1 MKTICIAGAG
11 TYGSYIANAIAE
23 KYPAVKIILIETG
36 NEQIKSETEIG
47 FLSSLKKGAYNAAT
61 AGRYFGLGGTSA
73 RWGGQLLFLTDND
86 CRKDLSMVALK
97 AVNAKYRS
105 AVLQRFFKTVPA
117 LPEELLPEGLFI
129 KKGIWLQFDKRN
141 LFNFFALNTKA
152 NITIKK
158 NCRVIQVNSAGTA
171 VESVRLL
178 CNGQE
183 ETVKADI
190 FYICCG
196 AIETMRL
203 LAASGFYNLPETTKG
218 FADHVSLRCF
228 RIHSKQTTLAGH
240 NFQYQFIGKS
250 LITSRIIGEVE
261 GVHFY
266 MQPVFNER
274 FVFFQVLKGLL
285 IKGQFSFKQSLLALK
300 QVFHLFPFVAE
311 YVFKKKL
318 YVYKDWDINIDIELD
333 KAGNH
338 LSLTDQK
345 DAFGESGVA
354 IDFEIPETTKQKIA
368 TAKQRIQQLLQD
380 EGIAY
385 TSLGETTS
393 ALKLEDTYHPY
404 ALYPETMPFEERY
417 HPAANMYVLHTGLL
431 NRAGGINP
439 TAVLFCQAEH
449 HIAAE
454 LPAHLNTTAS

>member
-23 KYPAVKIILIETG
+23 KYPNQKILLLETG
-36 NEQIKSETEIG
+36 NEHIQSEAEIG
-47 FLSSLKKGAYNAAT
+47 FLSTLKKGMYNAAT

-73 RWGGQLLFLTDND
+73 RWGGQLLFFTDND
-86 CRKDLSMVALK
+86 CPNDAAMNTLK
-97 AVNAKYRS
+97 EINKVYRA
-105 AVLQRFFKTVPA
+105 AVLQRFFKTAP
-117 LPEELLPEGLFI
+117 LLPEITLKNELFI
-129 KKGIWLQFDKRN
+129 KTGIWLQFNKRN
-141 LFNFFALNTKA
+141 LFNLFALKKKA
-152 NITIKK
+152 NIEIRK
-158 NCRVIQVNSAGTA
+158 NCRVISIHKTGTR
-171 VESVRLL
+171 VDSITILS
-178 CNGQE
+178 NKKE
-183 ETVKADI
+183 EELKADI

-196 AIETMRL
+196 ALETMRL
-203 LAASGFYNLPETTKG
+203 LAVSGFYNLSATTHG

-228 RIHSKQTTLAGH
+228 RINSSNTFLAGH
-240 NFQYQFIGKS
+240 NFQYRFTGKS

-285 IKGQFSFKQSLLALK
+285 IKGQFSFKQALLALK
-300 QVFHLFPFVAE
+300 QVFHLFPFVVE

-333 KAGNH
+333 KADNQ

-354 IDFEIPETTKQKIA
+354 INFEIPETTKQKIA
-368 TAKQRIQQLLQD
+368 TAKQRIQQMLQD
-380 EGIAY
+380 EAIAY

-404 ALYPETMPFEERY
+404 ALYPEGMPFEERY

-454 LPAHLNTTAS
+454 LPAHLNTMAE